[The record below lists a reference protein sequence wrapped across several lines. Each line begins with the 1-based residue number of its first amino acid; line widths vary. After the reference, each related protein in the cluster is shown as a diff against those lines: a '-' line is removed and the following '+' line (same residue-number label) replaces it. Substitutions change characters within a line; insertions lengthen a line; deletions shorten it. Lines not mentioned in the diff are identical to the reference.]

1 MRFRQQ
7 MLLVIAGVLLTIS
20 TLLCAQWIL
29 SKRLLLA
36 TDQAYQQGLALSQ
49 SINTAREA
57 QVNFQRQVQEWKNV
71 LIRGQDSALK
81 QKYWSAFQA
90 READMRRLLQDL
102 HTQYETLGLRPQ
114 QQHIQELLRAHQ
126 TLGQQYRQ
134 ALQPYPSIDAH
145 AQQQIDQAVR
155 GIDRATSKGV
165 DTLVLALEQ
174 QVQQRF
180 VHEANRVQEDTHT
193 FFALMVGISIMLTLS
208 LIGIFLWAIKG
219 MLSKLGADPEHAVAA
234 TARIATG
241 DLSERLQVHS
251 PHSLIGA
258 LDMMQLRLRNIYLA
272 IQAVSHDLKTR
283 VIDLPIGHE
292 RDAVQQDI
300 ERLQVAINRIKLER
314 QEHV

>member
-102 HTQYETLGLRPQ
+102 HTQCETLGLRSQ

-258 LDMMQLRLRNIYLA
+258 LDMMQLRLRNISLA
-272 IQAVSHDLKTR
+272 IQAVSNDLKAR
-283 VIDLPIGHE
+283 VVYLPIGHE
-292 RDAVQQDI
+292 REAVQQDI

-314 QEHV
+314 QEHA